1 MDPAVHHVGYDLV
14 LGDTTSKKRKSDA
27 AYKANAIMQDFEV
40 IINKDVVP
48 AEAAELLRGDA
59 AAVGELRRRAKLFSE
74 RYPYSAR
81 AQLLRVH
88 VELEHVRAL
97 DLAADR
103 KRRLRSILALVS
115 EAAVVFD
122 RSLLVALFHAKV
134 LFVLDEFDESEK
146 ECRRALRIEE
156 PTDPSLDDIPPAVSV
171 PGADCDARV
180 SSVKQQLRV
189 FLKHIIVAAALYWPS
204 IKATQR
210 RRDRI
215 ISVKVDELRNHYDRI
230 DQSAAKTISDAQRFL
245 KKQNSWSFLNCPN
258 SRCDGKKFV
267 DTESLWVH
275 MSTKHRDGLWD
286 MLQSVLGPDL
296 YENTSKNDHSLG
308 GITLGQDSSGQHD
321 IFHLPRVQ
329 DMFESLLLS
338 PPIGIQA
345 EPLAELRR
353 RKCREGAE
361 ILEDIKEK
369 LKMLPEDELSTEV

>member
-1 MDPAVHHVGYDLV
+1 
-14 LGDTTSKKRKSDA
+14 
-27 AYKANAIMQDFEV
+27 MQDFEV

-59 AAVGELRRRAKLFSE
+59 AAVGELGRRAKLFSE

-88 VELEHVRAL
+88 VRVL

-122 RSLLVALFHAKV
+122 RSLLIALFHAKV
-134 LFVLDEFDESEK
+134 LFVLGEFDESEK

-156 PTDPSLDDIPPAVSV
+156 PTDPSLDNIPPAVSV

-189 FLKHIIVAAALYWPS
+189 FLKHIIVVAALYWPS

-215 ISVKVDELRNHYDRI
+215 ISVKVEELRNQYDRI

-258 SRCDGKKFV
+258 SRWDGKNFV
-267 DTESLWVH
+267 GTESLWVH
-275 MSTKHRDGLWD
+275 MRTKH
-286 MLQSVLGPDL
+286 
-296 YENTSKNDHSLG
+296 
-308 GITLGQDSSGQHD
+308 QDSGQHD

-345 EPLAELRR
+345 EPLAEMRR

-369 LKMLPEDELSTEV
+369 LKMLPEDELSTEVPHEMVSV